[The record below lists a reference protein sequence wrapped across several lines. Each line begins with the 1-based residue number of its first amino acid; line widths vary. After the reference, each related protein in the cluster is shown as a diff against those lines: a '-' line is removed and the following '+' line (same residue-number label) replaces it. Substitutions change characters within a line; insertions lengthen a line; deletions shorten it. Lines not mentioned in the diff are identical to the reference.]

1 MLLPASELHY
11 FFFLFECRIWLV
23 LVGLGSGGFSLFGF
37 LRTLSHG
44 FRSPAGDITLP
55 APGVSSLR
63 LEQDGCCALLVRL
76 CRVRRTA
83 QKSSR

>member
-1 MLLPASELHY
+1 MS
-11 FFFLFECRIWLV
+11 
-23 LVGLGSGGFSLFGF
+23 GF

-63 LEQDGCCALLVRL
+63 LEQDGGCALLVGL
-76 CRVRRTA
+76 CRAHRTA
-83 QKSSR
+83 QKPSR